1 MAWIFFTYYISNYMV
16 IHTGVP
22 MTKLDV
28 TPEATQ
34 RRISKIES
42 EIGSQQETVSKINHD
57 LLEAKADL
65 YALEEDLDFWRGE

>member
-1 MAWIFFTYYISNYMV
+1 MS
-16 IHTGVP
+16 
-22 MTKLDV
+22 KLDV

-42 EIGSQQETVSKINHD
+42 EIGAQQETVSKINHD

-65 YALEEDLDFWRGE
+65 YALEEDLYFWRGE

>member
-1 MAWIFFTYYISNYMV
+1 MS
-16 IHTGVP
+16 
-22 MTKLDV
+22 KLDV

-42 EIGSQQETVSKINHD
+42 EIGIQQETVSKINHD